1 MAAAM
6 CRRHNNQCFEEVPV
20 CLWEADYSAVK
31 AYLDGLRAA
40 GFQDLGAYLADN
52 PEAVARC
59 SRLARILDLN
69 RAALSLDRLSDKQS
83 LLADSDYLW
92 RTLPHDAFR
101 QQLVSMADGQT
112 RGEGAGRI
120 QSPAGDERQALL
132 RWAVLSGHEATWDR
146 VLLSAV
152 DITELKRAES
162 VLLQRTLEMQ
172 ERIEELDDFAHTV
185 AHDLKNPLT
194 SIVGYAEAVEEHYD
208 LLPAE
213 QVREFMRS
221 IAWSGRKMTSII
233 QELLLLASVRM
244 AEVQIMPL
252 DMGRVVSQARQRLIY
267 MIEQQH
273 ADIVEPDSWP
283 LVQGYP
289 PWIEEVWVNYLSNAI
304 KYGGRPPRVELG
316 ATSQGTLVRF
326 WVRDNGPG
334 IMPEAQSGLFKP
346 FSRMEHLRAEGH
358 GLGLSIVKHIV
369 EKLGG
374 QVGMYSE
381 LGVGSTFYFTL
392 PAVRLDQP

>member
-1 MAAAM
+1 MLADRWEQD
-6 CRRHNNQCFEEVPV
+6 RRFVEAPV

-31 AYLDGLRAA
+31 SHLDGLRAA
-40 GFQDLGAYLADN
+40 GILDLGAHLSDN
-52 PEAVARC
+52 PEILVQC
-59 SRLARILDLN
+59 SRLVHILDLS
-69 RAALSLDRLSDKQS
+69 RAALSLDRSPDKQA
-83 LLADSDYLW
+83 LLADVDYVW
-92 RTLPHDAFR
+92 RTLPRDAFR
-101 QQLVSMADGQT
+101 EQLISLAAGRM
-112 RGEGAGRI
+112 RGESAGRI
-120 QSPAGDERQALL
+120 QPPAGDERYALL
-132 RWAVLSGHEATWDR
+132 RWAVFPGHEAGWDR

-152 DITELKRAES
+152 DITELKRAEG
-162 VLLQRTLEMQ
+162 VLLQRTVEMQ
-172 ERIEELDDFAHTV
+172 ERIAELDDFAHTV

-208 LLPAE
+208 ALPAD
-213 QVREFMRS
+213 QVREFMRT

-252 DMGRVVSQARQRLIY
+252 DMGRVVGQARQRLVY
-267 MIEQQH
+267 MIEQQG
-273 ADIVEPDSWP
+273 ATIVEPDSWP

-316 ATSQGTLVRF
+316 ATVQGVLVRF

-334 IMPEAQSGLFKP
+334 IMPEARHSLFKP
-346 FSRMEHLRAEGH
+346 FSRLEHLRAEGH
-358 GLGLSIVKHIV
+358 GLGLSIVRHIV

-374 QVGMYSE
+374 QVGVYSE
-381 LGVGSTFYFTL
+381 LGVGSTFFFTL
-392 PAVRLDQP
+392 PVVRLDQP